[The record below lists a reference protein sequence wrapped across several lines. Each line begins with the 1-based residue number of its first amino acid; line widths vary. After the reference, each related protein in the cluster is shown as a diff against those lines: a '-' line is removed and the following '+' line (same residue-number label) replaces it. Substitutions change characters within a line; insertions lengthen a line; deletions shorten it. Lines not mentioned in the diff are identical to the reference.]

1 MQTALDNTNGI
12 EVSAMLALWQN
23 IKTDRL
29 ENYQSTCLSM
39 THWQPESKI
48 SSSLEFGSS
57 LFMASIYGDDEDVND
72 SGDDD
77 DDDDDYG
84 DDDDDSCQVPTPPP
98 SGDDDDDADDDSG
111 GGGNSGGY
119 YGEE

>member
-39 THWQPESKI
+39 THWQPEPKN

-77 DDDDDYG
+77 DDDILSHAG
-84 DDDDDSCQVPTPPP
+84 LSSPPCP
-98 SGDDDDDADDDSG
+98 SAQTAPG
-111 GGGNSGGY
+111 
-119 YGEE
+119 